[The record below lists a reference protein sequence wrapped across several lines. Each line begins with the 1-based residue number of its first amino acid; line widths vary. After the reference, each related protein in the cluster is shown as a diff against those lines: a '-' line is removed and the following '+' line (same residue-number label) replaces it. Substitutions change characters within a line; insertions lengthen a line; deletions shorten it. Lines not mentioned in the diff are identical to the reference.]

1 MNRKRS
7 SFSSNIILHFLAIP
21 LSVVAPTDGG
31 ARNHTPKSG
40 GIVCRRRHSAA
51 CCLTSCSHASCWF
64 PTRRL
69 LLLTGL
75 ISHSL
80 GTLFPDY
87 SPPISEKVDMLHS
100 CKANEL
106 VWTQQ
111 SGTHDQLDV
120 LFYTRSTLVLL
131 LSVCISCWWGS
142 VSSLCPASRT
152 SSGLFTEP
160 ILVCM
165 YYMIIIICY
174 TL

>member
-1 MNRKRS
+1 MSRKRS
-7 SFSSNIILHFLAIP
+7 SFSSNIILHYLAIP
-21 LSVVAPTDGG
+21 LFVVAPTDGG

-51 CCLTSCSHASCWF
+51 CCLTSCSHVSCWF
-64 PTRRL
+64 PTRRP

-106 VWTQQ
+106 VWTPQN
-111 SGTHDQLDV
+111 GTHDKLDNPRSSPLCVYQLLVGVSV
-120 LFYTRSTLVLL
+120 LTLPSIQQIQRLVYRSNFGLYVL
-131 LSVCISCWWGS
+131 
-142 VSSLCPASRT
+142 
-152 SSGLFTEP
+152 
-160 ILVCM
+160 
-165 YYMIIIICY
+165 
-174 TL
+174 

>member
-1 MNRKRS
+1 MSRKRS
-7 SFSSNIILHFLAIP
+7 SFSSNIILHYLAIP
-21 LSVVAPTDGG
+21 LFVVAPTDGG

-40 GIVCRRRHSAA
+40 GIVCCRRHSAA
-51 CCLTSCSHASCWF
+51 CCLTSYSHASCWF
-64 PTRRL
+64 PTRRP

-106 VWTQQ
+106 VWTPQN
-111 SGTHDQLDV
+111 GTHDKLDV

-142 VSSLCPASRT
+142 VSSLCPASSR
-152 SSGLFTEP
+152 SRGLFAEP

-165 YYMIIIICY
+165 YYNNIIIAY